1 VNDTASIFEG
11 HTVRFERIFA
21 ASVDRLW
28 VYLTSPE
35 GLRTWLADGAIGPDR
50 VNLSFANNGSEIH
63 GAVLIWDPPRIVE
76 FEWSG
81 GPTQPQGSRVR
92 FELAPH
98 AEGSR
103 LVLTH
108 SRVRAPAA
116 PDFAAGWHRH
126 LDTLGVVVRG
136 AEPAADRPSWLELY
150 RRYAAVENGTTVSSR
165 IAITGAAAKT

>member
-1 VNDTASIFEG
+1 MNDTASIFEG